1 MAEFLIVGGGIIGCA
16 SAYHL
21 ARSGARVRLI
31 ECRHLAAMASGW
43 TLGGVRQSGRDPAEL
58 PLARAAVARWARLAD
73 ELDAETGYHQDG
85 NLRLART
92 TDEVETIR
100 AMVATQRGLGLAL
113 DFLTDAE
120 AVRAIAPAI
129 GQGVLAASFCP
140 SDGYADPVA
149 ATEAFAAAAQ
159 RHGAEIE
166 EGVCATALIVR
177 DGRIAGAE
185 TSRGFI
191 PASQII
197 VAAGT
202 HSAGLLAPLG
212 VPLPLAVMQVQVA
225 LSMPA
230 NRVFRQVFGVA
241 NADCAGRQQPDGRFR
256 FTSGIGPYPGDPER
270 WTADALMPA
279 RAEMEMLRQRIGA
292 FMPALAAAPIER
304 TWGGLIDMTPDAL
317 PVISGIHALPGLIV
331 AAGFSGHGFG
341 IAPAVGEAVAALA
354 MDRPSPFDLAP
365 FRFDRFPH
373 GATPAPMTLHG

>member
-1 MAEFLIVGGGIIGCA
+1 MAEFLIIGGGIIGCA

-21 ARSGARVRLI
+21 ARSGAQVRLI

-43 TLGGVRQSGRDPAEL
+43 TLGGVRQSGRAPAEL
-58 PLARAAVARWARLAD
+58 PLARAAVARWIGLAD

-92 TDEVETIR
+92 ADEIEAIRQMVASQRALGLSLEFLPDAAAIR
-100 AMVATQRGLGLAL
+100 AVAPSIGC
-113 DFLTDAE
+113 E
-120 AVRAIAPAI
+120 A
-129 GQGVLAASFCP
+129 LAASFCP

-149 ATEAFAAAAQ
+149 ATLAFANAAR
-159 RHGAEIE
+159 RHGARIE
-166 EGVCATALIVR
+166 EGVCATELVIRGMRV
-177 DGRIAGAE
+177 AGAE

-191 PASQII
+191 PADNII

-212 VPLPLAVMQVQVA
+212 LALPLTVMQVQVA
-225 LSMPA
+225 LSVPA
-230 NRVFRQVFGVA
+230 DRVFRQVFGVA

-256 FTSGIGPYPGDPER
+256 YTSGIGPYPGDHER
-270 WTADALMPA
+270 WSAASLAPQ
-279 RAEMEMLRQRIGA
+279 RGEMEALRQRIGA
-292 FMPALAAAPIER
+292 FLPALAAAPIEQ

-317 PVISGIHALPGLIV
+317 PVIDRVHALPCLVV

-354 MDRPSPFDLAP
+354 LDAPSPFDLAP

-373 GATPAPMTLHG
+373 GATVAPMTLHG